1 LTERSQEE
9 KAEEQ
14 ACLMRQG
21 AGNYSNLCGVLAGFV
36 AVIMVLVLTP
46 GFFPTEHNDF
56 LVELVVSLFT
66 VSSIGYVFS
75 AFRFIGISHMALWEY
90 KSLEEMERSFDFA
103 IALMFLSSA
112 IFLGGVAALAYAR
125 GALLLTITAFV
136 AFLLLL
142 IILIKNTWALAKRPP
157 PKKQTKTNRDT
168 GMSDMA

>member
-1 LTERSQEE
+1 MNE
-9 KAEEQ
+9 KATLEKTEEQ

-21 AGNYSNLCGVLAGFV
+21 AGNYSNLCGVLSGFV

-46 GFFPTEHNDF
+46 GFFPSEHNSL
-56 LVELVVSLFT
+56 LVELVLSLFT
-66 VSSIGYVFS
+66 VSSIGYVFT

-90 KSLEEMERSFDFA
+90 KSLEEMERSFEFA
-103 IALMFLSSA
+103 QALLFLFSA

-142 IILIKNTWALAKRPP
+142 IILIKSRWALAKRQRP
-157 PKKQTKTNRDT
+157 R
-168 GMSDMA
+168 

>member
-1 LTERSQEE
+1 VTEKATVE

-46 GFFPTEHNDF
+46 GFFPTEHNDL

-90 KSLEEMERSFDFA
+90 KSLEEMERSFEFS
-103 IALMFLSSA
+103 IALLFLCSA

-142 IILIKNTWALAKRPP
+142 IILIKNRWALTKRSPP
-157 PKKQTKTNRDT
+157 QRKKEGTSHD
-168 GMSDMA
+168 